1 MLTVTVF
8 GRLTWILSPASGLDF
23 QPQTFKTVIVY
34 QKDALSAT
42 KTILFPKFFQ
52 IEQRPVQKQ
61 LLLRQSLP
69 TVQRYDLP
77 SDKNLPLFPE

>member
-34 QKDALSAT
+34 QKDTLSAT

-61 LLLRQSLP
+61 SLLRQSLP